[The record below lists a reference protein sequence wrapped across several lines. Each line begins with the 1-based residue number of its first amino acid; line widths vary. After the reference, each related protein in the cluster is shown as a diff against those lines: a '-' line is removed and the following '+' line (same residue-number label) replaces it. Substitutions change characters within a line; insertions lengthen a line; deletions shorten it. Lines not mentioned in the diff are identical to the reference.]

1 MVYHLT
7 RNRICPSDSFRGG
20 DPLSVKP
27 VKAISIIGM
36 MSELDEVVK
45 YCGDSG
51 VFQPDD
57 AMSFY
62 SDTKNFITLGNK
74 NPYSQPIQQLES
86 ACELAGFR
94 LSLAEHDEIS
104 DQDEVLRYVSNFVNK
119 AEKMVSNKLRIEQEI
134 DDCKRA
140 VKQVEHFTGC
150 DIDFTEIT
158 SCKYIMPTF
167 GRLPKESFEKLSA
180 YSSNQYAIFFPF
192 TNDDTHYWGA
202 YFTIPEQKNEI
213 DRIFS
218 SLYFERLEVPPIAGK
233 PDDYMKSLLEKLKG
247 LEDDLKKEQTVI
259 DEFWKK
265 EQQSC
270 CRYYTCL
277 EEMDSYNEIK
287 RFAYRYHKSFILV
300 GWVPADKEKSFV
312 KKLDSINSIEYSV
325 IDARDV
331 RNQTPPVIIKNPPF
345 IRRYEFYV
353 KMYGLPCHN
362 EIDPTAFVAFTY
374 TLFFGIMFG
383 DVGQGFVVA
392 LIGAFL
398 WKLKKMEIGRILVP
412 CGIMGMIFGFL
423 YGSVFGFE
431 ELLTPVHEK
440 LFGTH
445 GKLIEVMEPESITL
459 IIYGSVAIGIVTI
472 ALAMI
477 ANIISSLK
485 RRDMESALFGANGIS
500 GFVLYVSLVA
510 GLICQ
515 MLLGIELM
523 TVPYILGLVVLPLIL
538 MFMREPLGRLVE
550 GKKNWQPQKW
560 GEYFVQS
567 FFEIFEICLS
577 YVTNT
582 MSFLRVG
589 AYILVHAGMM
599 LVVFTLAEMVGGA
612 VGYTIILVI
621 GNVIVMALEA
631 LLVAIQVLR
640 LDYYEIFSRFY
651 IGEGRPFTPV
661 VAKKLN
667 PASK

>member
-1 MVYHLT
+1 M
-7 RNRICPSDSFRGG
+7 
-20 DPLSVKP
+20 SVKP
-27 VKAISIIGM
+27 VKAISIIGLM
-36 MSELDEVVK
+36 PQLDEVIK
-45 YCGDSG
+45 FCGDTCA
-51 VFQPDD
+51 FQPDD

-62 SDTKNFITLGNK
+62 SDTKSFVPLNDK
-74 NPYSQPIQQLES
+74 NPYAQPIQQLKNT
-86 ACELAGFR
+86 CELAGF
-94 LSLAEHDEIS
+94 SLTSGEAEAMKDSES
-104 DQDEVLRYVSNFVNK
+104 EVLDYAKRFVDETDGMISK
-119 AEKMVSNKLRIEQEI
+119 KLLIEQEI
-134 DDCKRA
+134 DECRRSIE
-140 VKQVEHFTGC
+140 QVEHFTGC
-150 DIDFTEIT
+150 DIDFTEI
-158 SCKYIMPTF
+158 SECRYITANF
-167 GRLPKESFEKLSA
+167 GRLPKESYEKLSE

-218 SLYFERLEVPPIAGK
+218 SLFFERLEVPPIAGK
-233 PDDYMKSLLEKLKG
+233 PDDYMRTLQTKLSELELKLKN
-247 LEDDLKKEQTVI
+247 EQEVINKFWEKERS
-259 DEFWKK
+259 KCL
-265 EQQSC
+265 SC
-270 CRYYTCL
+270 FVRL
-277 EEMDSYNEIK
+277 EEMNSYNEIK

-300 GWVPADKEKSFV
+300 GWIPADKEKLFT
-312 KKLDSINSIEYSV
+312 KKLDSISSVEYSLS
-325 IDARDV
+325 DSKDV
-331 RNQTPPVIIKNPPF
+331 RNQTPPVILKNPPF

-392 LIGAFL
+392 LIGFL
-398 WKLKKMEIGRILVP
+398 MYKFKKMEIGRILVP

-431 ELLTPVHEK
+431 ELLTPVHRAI
-440 LFGTH
+440 FGTQ
-445 GKLIEVMEPESITL
+445 GKLIEVMEPDSINL
-459 IIYGSVAIGIVTI
+459 IIYGSVGIGIVTI
-472 ALAMI
+472 AIAMI
-477 ANIISSLK
+477 ANIVSSLK
-485 RRDMESALFGANGIS
+485 RRDFESAFFGPNGIS
-500 GFVLYVSLVA
+500 GFVFYVSLVA
-510 GLICQ
+510 GLVCQ

-523 TVPYILGLVVLPLIL
+523 NAAYISGLIILPLVL
-538 MFMREPLGRLVE
+538 MFLREPLGRLAE
-550 GKKNWQPQKW
+550 GKKNWQPKSW
-560 GEYFVQS
+560 GEYCTQS
-567 FFEIFEICLS
+567 FFEVFEICLS

-612 VGYTIILVI
+612 VGYTVILII
-621 GNVIVMALEA
+621 GNGIVMALEA

-661 VAKKLN
+661 TAKKL
-667 PASK
+667 K